1 MFLELMDRLA
11 GYRGVIGIQIK
22 WGENAHVKK
31 IIFLFFCFLIRVC
44 NVYSLIF
51 LDSEKTEFNF
61 LTPALTVITPLQ

>member
-44 NVYSLIF
+44 ILFFDFFRLKI
-51 LDSEKTEFNF
+51 KKI
-61 LTPALTVITPLQ
+61 LTPALTAITPLQ